1 MISYILPVYNC
12 YREFDAGLPVF
23 VAAIKTLGYPFEL
36 IVVDDGSRDGD
47 RVRQAAEA
55 FGCLYVRNERNRGKG
70 YAVKRGM
77 SLANGEVLIFM
88 DGDFPFQTDVAGR
101 MIRVLEQGGYEM
113 AIGDRTLE
121 ESRYAKDI
129 PFMRKAGSTVLSFI
143 AGHVFTPGFY
153 DTQCGIKGFRR
164 EAAMRI
170 FGVMTLSGFS
180 FDIELLHIALKTGY
194 AIARVPVETK
204 KQLTSNVR
212 IWIHGTGV
220 LGALLKITFNDLFGR
235 YRAGRR
241 EAGGAAR
248 PGGPP
253 GR

>member
-12 YREFDAGLPVF
+12 SREFEAGLPVF
-23 VAAIKTLGYPFEL
+23 VEVVKGLGYPFEL
-36 IVVDDGSRDGD
+36 VVIDDGSLDGAE
-47 RVRQAAEA
+47 VRRAAEA
-55 FGCLYVRNERNRGKG
+55 FGCVYVRNERNRGKG

-77 SLANGEVLIFM
+77 GLAKGELLIFM
-88 DGDFPFQTDVAGR
+88 DGDFPFQPDVAGR

-121 ESRYAKDI
+121 DSRYAKDI

-143 AGHVFTPGFY
+143 AGHFFTPGFY

-180 FDIELLHIALKTGY
+180 FDIELLHIALKNGFS
-194 AIARVPVETK
+194 IARVPVETK
-204 KQLTSNVR
+204 KQLSSNVR
-212 IWIHGTGV
+212 ILIHGTGM

-235 YRAGRR
+235 YRVVSGGR
-241 EAGGAAR
+241 
-248 PGGPP
+248 
-253 GR
+253 